1 MHFLKM
7 RIAMENRRDQRKR
20 TFIGAKIL
28 LNDGAS
34 VMDCL
39 VRDLSDGGARL
50 ALDGAATVPGEF
62 GLALSDGRS
71 FQCTVQ
77 WRTLTGLGVRFSL

>member
-1 MHFLKM
+1 
-7 RIAMENRRDQRKR
+7 
-20 TFIGAKIL
+20 
-28 LNDGAS
+28 
-34 VMDCL
+34 MDCL

-77 WRTLTGLGVRFSL
+77 WRTLTGLGVRFLL